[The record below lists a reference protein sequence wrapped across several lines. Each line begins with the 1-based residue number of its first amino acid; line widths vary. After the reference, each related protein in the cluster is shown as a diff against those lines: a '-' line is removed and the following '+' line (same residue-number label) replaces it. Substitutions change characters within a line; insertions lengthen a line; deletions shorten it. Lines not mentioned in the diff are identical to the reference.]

1 VGQIV
6 YHLSKRKWFQYPEE
20 IDGFVVPERYRLKSG
35 VIVDGRGTGLETSR
49 SSTLDT
55 AVDAHGNEGGNGDK
69 DGRGRG
75 EMIVVD
81 WYGPDDPENPQ
92 NWYVKSSLRNSV
104 NRKYTGPSLSI
115 MKDFK
120 EMS

>member
-1 VGQIV
+1 M
-6 YHLSKRKWFQYPEE
+6 
-20 IDGFVVPERYRLKSG
+20 KSG

-55 AVDAHGNEGGNGDK
+55 AVDAHGDEGGNGDK
-69 DGRGRG
+69 DGRG

-92 NWYVKSSLRNSV
+92 NWYVKSLKSRSI
-104 NRKYTGPSLSI
+104 NRKYTGSSLFI
-115 MKDFK
+115 IKDFK
-120 EMS
+120 RNVMSLDWSTI

>member
-1 VGQIV
+1 VVGQII
-6 YHLSKRKWFQYPEE
+6 YHLSKRKWFRYPEE
-20 IDGFVVPERYRLKSG
+20 IDGFEVPDRYRPKSG
-35 VIVDGRGTGLETSR
+35 VIVDGRGLEPSR

-55 AVDAHGNEGGNGDK
+55 AVDGHGGDGVDEPGRNGDK

-92 NWYVKSSLRNSV
+92 NWYVKSSLQESINRNTV
-104 NRKYTGPSLSI
+104 DLVCPS
-115 MKDFK
+115 
-120 EMS
+120 